1 MQGRYALLKR
11 VEYSELS
18 FGKRNGVENK
28 VALAKAERQYDQVQA
43 AAQPSNGRGSSRF
56 FFLAVVFMF
65 WFSSYIYVPV
75 LSPYVEHLGASY
87 IMVGAV
93 LGVYGLMQILFRL
106 PIGIG
111 SDYLNKRR
119 PFIYLG
125 LITSGASSLLFMA
138 GADPVWALAG
148 RAVSGISASAW
159 VVYSVMFAGYFP
171 KEEAGKAMGMLQF
184 ATVIAQLSSMMI
196 SGYMVEHW
204 GWNAPFIAGSIVA
217 VLAMLLALR
226 LPEQKQEKRE
236 GGIRLRDLAGVMKE
250 PVLVKVSLLSVLA
263 HCVLFITMF
272 GYTPNQALA
281 IGASK
286 ENLGWLTLAF
296 MLPHAVA
303 TLYGSRMFGRLL
315 GDRGTLLLGFAGS
328 AVFTL
333 LIPSM
338 PTLAALCATQV
349 GNGFMQ
355 GLIFPLLLGKSVS
368 GVAPFKQATAMG
380 FYQAVYAVG
389 MAGGPFVAGWMS
401 AAYGLRGGFWLGGI
415 AAALAAVLSWI
426 WIRESG
432 KVGTKLA

>member
-1 MQGRYALLKR
+1 MERIT
-11 VEYSELS
+11 EM
-18 FGKRNGVENK
+18 
-28 VALAKAERQYDQVQA
+28 ALAEGQQKKVQA
-43 AAQPSNGRGSSRF
+43 AQSPGRKGSTRI
-56 FFLAVVFMF
+56 FFLVIVFMF

-87 IMVGAV
+87 VMVGAV

-111 SDYLNKRR
+111 SDYLNRRR

-125 LITSGASSLLFMA
+125 LIASGASCLIFMA
-138 GADPVWALAG
+138 GADPVWALVA
-148 RAVSGISASAW
+148 RAVSGIAASAW

-184 ATVIAQLSSMMI
+184 TTVVAQLSSMMI

-204 GWNAPFIAGSIVA
+204 GWNMPFIVGSVVA
-217 VLAMLLALR
+217 VLAMLLVLR
-226 LPEQKQEKRE
+226 LPEQRQDKRE
-236 GGIRLRDLAGVMKE
+236 GGIRLKDLAGVMKE
-250 PVLVKVSLLSVLA
+250 PLLVKVSLLSVLA

-272 GYTPNQALA
+272 GYTPNQALD

-286 ENLGWLTLAF
+286 ESLGWLTLAF
-296 MLPHAVA
+296 MVPHAAA
-303 TLYGSRMFGRLL
+303 TLYGSRLFGRLL
-315 GDRGTLLLGFAGS
+315 GDRGTLMLGFAGS

-368 GVAPFKQATAMG
+368 DVAPFKRATAMG

-389 MAGGPFVAGWMS
+389 MSGGPFVAGWMS
-401 AAYGLRGGFWLGGI
+401 AAYGLKGGFWLGGI
-415 AAALAAVLSWI
+415 AAALAAVLSWV
-426 WIRESG
+426 WLHESG
-432 KVGTKLA
+432 VSAKKLNRAG

>member
-1 MQGRYALLKR
+1 MNER
-11 VEYSELS
+11 V
-18 FGKRNGVENK
+18 VK
-28 VALAKAERQYDQVQA
+28 VAVAKRIGKTVQPGEA
-43 AAQPSNGRGSSRF
+43 SKTVGSSRL
-56 FFLAVVFMF
+56 FFLVIVFMF

-87 IMVGAV
+87 VMIGAV

-125 LITSGASSLLFMA
+125 LIASGASCLLFMA
-138 GADPVWALAG
+138 GAHPGWALAA
-148 RAVSGISASAW
+148 RAVSGIAASAW

-184 ATVIAQLSSMMI
+184 TTVIAQLSSMMV

-204 GWNAPFIAGSIVA
+204 GWHAPFVIGSLVA
-217 VLAMLLALR
+217 AAAMLLVIR
-226 LPEQKQEKRE
+226 LPEQRQDKRE
-236 GGIRLRDLAGVMKE
+236 HAIQLKDLAAVIKE
-250 PVLVKVSLLSVLA
+250 PLLVKVSLLSVLA

-272 GYTPNQALA
+272 GYTPSQALD

-286 ENLGWLTLAF
+286 ESLGWLTLAF

-303 TLYGSRMFGRLL
+303 TLYGSRLFGRLL

-328 AVFTL
+328 ALFTL

-338 PTLAALCATQV
+338 PTFAALCATQI

-368 GVAPFKQATAMG
+368 GVEPFKRATAMG

-389 MAGGPFVAGWMS
+389 MSGGPFVAGWMS
-401 AAYGLRGGFWLGGI
+401 SAYGLRGGFWLGGI
-415 AAALAAVLSWI
+415 AALLAAVLSWA
-426 WIRESG
+426 WITNPGAAGQKLG
-432 KVGTKLA
+432 KSRHSIGS

>member
-1 MQGRYALLKR
+1 MTVPKQKENGAQS
-11 VEYSELS
+11 VE
-18 FGKRNGVENK
+18 
-28 VALAKAERQYDQVQA
+28 
-43 AAQPSNGRGSSRF
+43 GSKTREGSRF
-56 FFLAVVFMF
+56 FFLVIVFMF

-87 IMVGAV
+87 VMVGSV
-93 LGVYGLMQILFRL
+93 LGIYGLMQILFRL

-111 SDYLNKRR
+111 SDYLNRRR

-125 LITSGASSLLFMA
+125 LIASGASCLLFMA
-138 GADPVWALAG
+138 GAHPGWALAA
-148 RAVSGISASAW
+148 RAVSGIAASAW

-184 ATVIAQLSSMMI
+184 TTVIAQLMSMMI

-204 GWNAPFIAGSIVA
+204 GWNAPFVIGGLVAIAALV
-217 VLAMLLALR
+217 LALR
-226 LPEQKQEKRE
+226 LPEQQQEKRE
-236 GGIRLRDLAGVMKE
+236 NAIQLKDLAAVIKE
-250 PVLVKVSLLSVLA
+250 PLLVKVSLLSVLA

-272 GYTPNQALA
+272 GYTPNQALD

-286 ENLGWLTLAF
+286 ESLGWLTLAF

-303 TLYGSRMFGRLL
+303 TLYGSRLFGRLL

-328 AVFTL
+328 ALFTL

-338 PTLAALCATQV
+338 PTLAALCATQI

-368 GVAPFKQATAMG
+368 GVAPFKRATAMG
-380 FYQAVYAVG
+380 FYQAVYAIG
-389 MAGGPFVAGWMS
+389 MSGGPFVAGWMS
-401 AAYGLRGGFWLGGI
+401 SAYGLSGGFWLGGI
-415 AAALAAVLSWI
+415 AAALAAVLSWV
-426 WIRESG
+426 WITDAGGSRERTG
-432 KVGTKLA
+432 KQGRIRGR

>member
-1 MQGRYALLKR
+1 MAAVERLGDEITPAEARGRL
-11 VEYSELS
+11 
-18 FGKRNGVENK
+18 
-28 VALAKAERQYDQVQA
+28 
-43 AAQPSNGRGSSRF
+43 GSSRF
-56 FFLAVVFMF
+56 YFLGIVFLF

-87 IMVGAV
+87 VMVGAV

-111 SDYLNKRR
+111 SDMMNRRR

-125 LITSGASSLLFMA
+125 LIASGASCLLFLA
-138 GADPVWALAG
+138 GAHPGWALAA
-148 RAVSGISASAW
+148 RAVSGIAASAW

-171 KEEAGKAMGMLQF
+171 KEEAGRAMGMLQF
-184 ATVIAQLSSMMI
+184 TTVIAQLTSMMI

-204 GWNAPFIAGSIVA
+204 GWNTPFIVGGIVA
-217 VLAMLLALR
+217 AGALLLAFR
-226 LPEQKQEKRE
+226 LPEQQLEKRNA
-236 GGIRLRDLAGVMKE
+236 IQLKDLAGVVKE
-250 PVLVKVSLLSVLA
+250 PLLVRVSLLSVLA

-272 GYTPNQALA
+272 GYTPNQALY

-286 ENLGWLTLAF
+286 ESLGWLTLAF

-303 TLYGSRMFGRLL
+303 TLYGSRLFGRWL
-315 GDRGTLLLGFAGS
+315 GDRGTLVLGFAGS

-338 PTLAALCATQV
+338 PTLAALCATQI

-368 GVAPFKQATAMG
+368 GVAPFKRATAMG
-380 FYQAVYAVG
+380 FYQAVYAIG
-389 MAGGPFVAGWMS
+389 MSGGPFVAGWMS
-401 AAYGLRGGFWLGGI
+401 AGYGLRGGFWLGAVAAGL
-415 AAALAAVLSWI
+415 AALLSWV
-426 WIRESG
+426 WIREAGASG
-432 KVGTKLA
+432 KQSRMKRQGAGR